1 MDLIEFNRKFA
12 ACGSHDKVTL
22 LCDDCGKERAILKN
36 VIQRNISKNGRY
48 MCRSCSMKQSHA
60 NSPMTAESK
69 RKISEATMGIT
80 RSPTTRKKMA
90 NAKRHFYKTPAGEAH
105 KKILSLSTARGHTQ
119 NKYENAKRQGW
130 YPSTK
135 TNQIMFYG
143 SSYELRYIWSLDQDD
158 TVLTYETQI
167 GFEWKGR
174 GRCLDVLIT
183 YKDGTK
189 KAVEIKP
196 EDRLTEQNFIDQLN
210 DSREH
215 ALSRGWQFE
224 VCTEKTMG
232 MTYREI
238 RDWSDEFRKT
248 ITGIDYK
255 AHRLE
260 MDRKK
265 AKKHYDTQIATDTVE
280 VYCEFCKTTHTALR
294 LTHDKNIA
302 RNGRYICEREGGHI
316 AGSKP
321 KKKKV
326 NPYAD
331 QGKKECIGPCGRVLP
346 LDNFSNGK
354 AQCKECRAKHY
365 ASKYQ
370 EKKNHEDEAIQLVQK
385 LAQSRKTSR

>member
-1 MDLIEFNRKFA
+1 MNLDEFNEEYKLVEANDYVVIECDMDECLRRHRLKKLSA
-12 ACGSHDKVTL
+12 A
-22 LCDDCGKERAILKN
+22 N
-36 VIQRNISKNGRY
+36 NISRNGCFR
-48 MCRSCSMKQSHA
+48 CRSCSYTTEGKA
-60 NSPMTAESK
+60 
-69 RKISEATMGIT
+69 KIGEATSYL
-80 RSPTTRKKMA
+80 RSDATKEKMSKARK
-90 NAKRHFYKTPAGEAH
+90 RFFKTPAGEAH

-158 TVLTYETQI
+158 AILTYETQI

-183 YKDGTK
+183 YKDGCK

-215 ALSRGWQFE
+215 ALSQGWQFE
-224 VCTEKTMG
+224 ICTEKTMG
-232 MTYREI
+232 MTYRQI

-265 AKKHYDTQIATDTVE
+265 AKKHYDTKIATDTVD

-294 LTHDKNIA
+294 LTHDKNIV

-321 KKKKV
+321 KKKPDPETK
-326 NPYAD
+326 
-331 QGKKECIGPCGRVLP
+331 QCKGPCGLVLP
-346 LDNFSNGK
+346 FENFSRGK
-354 AQCKECRAKHY
+354 AQCKVCRSEIYKQ
-365 ASKYQ
+365 KYQ
-370 EKKNHEDEAIQLVQK
+370 EKAK
-385 LAQSRKTSR
+385 